1 MTVNQETNILFIDG
15 STKSTTTYR
24 PINHCNENVFKR
36 VFGKYARNACL
47 GLMIINGKT
56 RHNNV

>member
-47 GLMIINGKT
+47 GL
-56 RHNNV
+56 